1 MRTSFQDRYPDFA
14 SVEYQIRQ
22 AHAER
27 SLYIATAIANGIFA
41 VIRGAKGL
49 FASAQTPAK
58 ATVPHNAARV

>member
-1 MRTSFQDRYPDFA
+1 MRTTFQDRYPDFA

-27 SLYIATAIANGIFA
+27 SLYIATAVANGIFA

-49 FASAQTPAK
+49 FAHTPAK
-58 ATVPHNAARV
+58 ATVPHQAARV